1 MWNGSAP
8 APRHTFERLLLL
20 DWRPP
25 YAGAEKRGRA
35 LPLHRTRQRW
45 RARSARRPFE
55 SQVRTGWREDLDRRV
70 FDSSLFA
77 LRFPHRTPLLL
88 QRAAS
93 RAAMRRSL
101 VLPQWRRSYAIGG
114 LPRGDAAAL
123 APCRDAASRP
133 LVLPPK
139 MSVWVANYFLSS
151 RP

>member
-45 RARSARRPFE
+45 RAPSARRPFE
-55 SQVRTGWREDLDRRV
+55 SQVMIDWREDLDRRV

-88 QRAAS
+88 QRAGHPA
-93 RAAMRRSL
+93 RRCGEVCSFL
-101 VLPQWRRSYAIGG
+101 NGG
-114 LPRGDAAAL
+114 GATP
-123 APCRDAASRP
+123 
-133 LVLPPK
+133 
-139 MSVWVANYFLSS
+139 
-151 RP
+151 